1 VLQYRTSSSSSWTT
15 VTLSASTTARTVTR
29 LRAGTGYVF
38 RVAAKN
44 AAGTGA
50 FSPEVGVTA

>member
-1 VLQYRTSSSSSWTT
+1 